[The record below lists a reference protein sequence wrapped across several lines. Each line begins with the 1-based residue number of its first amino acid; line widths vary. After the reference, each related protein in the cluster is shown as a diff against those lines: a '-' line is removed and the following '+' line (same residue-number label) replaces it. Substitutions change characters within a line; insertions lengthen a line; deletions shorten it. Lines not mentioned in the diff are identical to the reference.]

1 MLGPNDYTVGWI
13 CALHTEHVAAQV
25 FLDETHDR
33 FDDSARKDDNDYTLG
48 RIGKHNV
55 VIAILP
61 HWQPGLVSAATVAKD
76 MVRSFPNVRLCL
88 MVGVGGG
95 VPTRHDI
102 RLGDIVVSS
111 VVYGGG
117 GVLQY
122 DYGRAN
128 QAQGLVMTGHLN
140 QPPMFTQIAVN
151 GLKAQYQ
158 IDGNGIQDA
167 IENILQKRPWLRN
180 EYQRPHPTTDRLYKS
195 SFVHNGSNEASCPET
210 CGDNETNLVSR
221 VERSKHEDNPAIH
234 HGLIASANQI
244 MNDASLRDK
253 LAAEKDVLCFE
264 MEAAG
269 LMNYFPCL
277 VIRGIDNY
285 SDTHNNSQWRG
296 YAAMAAAAYAKDLL
310 RRIAPSK
317 VEAERKL
324 GDILYMDLPVRP
336 VNQLQQCVE
345 ESPSR
350 VKPGV
355 PQTRDMLPL
364 EVGE

>member
-1 MLGPNDYTVGWI
+1 MPGPNDYTVGWI
-13 CALHTEHVAAQV
+13 CALEAEHVAAQL

-33 FDDSARKDDNDYTLG
+33 FDNLAPHDDNDYTLG
-48 RIGKHNV
+48 RIGRHNV

-95 VPTRHDI
+95 VPTKHDI

-111 VVYGGG
+111 VVYGNG

-128 QAQGLVMTGHLN
+128 QGKSMAMTGHLN
-140 QPPMFTQIAVN
+140 QPPMFAQIAVN

-158 IDGNGIQDA
+158 LDGNGIQDA
-167 IENILQKRPWLRN
+167 IDSILYKRPWLRDN
-180 EYQRPHPTTDRLYKS
+180 FQRPHPSTDRLYKA
-195 SFVHNGSNEASCPET
+195 SFIHNGSDEASCTEV
-210 CGDNETNLVSR
+210 CGGNESNLVSR
-221 VERSKHEDNPAIH
+221 VERSKYDDNPTVH

-244 MNDASLRDK
+244 MNDALLRDK
-253 LAAEKDVLCFE
+253 LSAEKDVLCFE

-269 LMNYFPCL
+269 LMNHFPCL
-277 VIRGIDNY
+277 VIRGIYNY
-285 SDTHNNSQWRG
+285 SDTHNYSQWRG

-310 RRIAPSK
+310 IRIAPSK

-324 GDILYMDLPVRP
+324 GDILYMDLPAQP
-336 VNQLQQCVE
+336 VNQLQQGAE
-345 ESPSR
+345 AAPSR
-350 VKPGV
+350 IKPEAL
-355 PQTRDMLPL
+355 PTRDMLGL